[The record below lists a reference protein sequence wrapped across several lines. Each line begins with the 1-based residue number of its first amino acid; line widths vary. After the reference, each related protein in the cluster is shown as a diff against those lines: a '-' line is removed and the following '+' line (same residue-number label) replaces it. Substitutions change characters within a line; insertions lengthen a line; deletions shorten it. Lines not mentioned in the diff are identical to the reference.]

1 MGGELIQVLDAG
13 ASPRTLAKDLRER
26 SAQSGVRTQSSYRA
40 VRAGQ
45 NCVWCCQRRSDGG
58 GLNCGQLCTSAGT
71 SAADTKSKSAHLTAT
86 TAHILPPAS
95 SPRNTCL
102 RIKTQCHTPT
112 VEE

>member
-58 GLNCGQLCTSAGT
+58 GTELRAAVHICGDFRCRHQKQVCS
-71 SAADTKSKSAHLTAT
+71 SHSDHCPHPSPSF
-86 TAHILPPAS
+86 LPKEHMS
-95 SPRNTCL
+95 
-102 RIKTQCHTPT
+102 
-112 VEE
+112 